1 MTDEGVSKVLLDLYM
16 QSQDHQVDE
25 FCNIAFGALK
35 RLLPFDSAI
44 VAEGHQLPNG
54 KLVPASV
61 HLHNQPIEK
70 WYDYERVRHL
80 DQAAHKAAKYSGR
93 PVAFESSVLPRTG
106 EFGELRD
113 YVKRYEVNHALIRFA
128 PIAARGSK
136 RAHKLRAVSLWR
148 ARENCSFSSQEQ
160 RLSSTLFE
168 HFMRARELN
177 QNWVLSTESTPEEKT
192 TLVCDVNGR
201 VLVSDFLCSRLLS
214 AEWPQWESP
223 ELPRELMES
232 LMASP
237 MMSYSGRYLS
247 ARGRHLGRHLVLHL
261 LSTPPIVGLTQ
272 SESVVARLVSK
283 PMSYKD
289 AATKLGLSPATVR
302 NHLHAVYEKLGLH
315 SKSELCSLVML
326 HDSQHRTL

>member
-1 MTDEGVSKVLLDLYM
+1 MTDESVSKVLLDLYM

-25 FCNIAFGALK
+25 FCSLAFGALK
-35 RLLPFDSAI
+35 RLIPFDSAI
-44 VAEGHQLPNG
+44 VAEGHQLPDG

-80 DQAAHKAAKYSGR
+80 DQAAHKAAKYSGQ
-93 PVAFESSVLPRTG
+93 PVVFESSVLPRTG

-148 ARENCSFSSQEQ
+148 ARENCGYTPQEQ
-160 RLSSTLFE
+160 RLSNTLFE

-177 QNWVLSTESTPEEKT
+177 QSWVLSTQSSSEETT
-192 TLVCDVNGR
+192 TLVCDLRGR
-201 VLVSDFLCSRLLS
+201 VQVSDFLCSRLLS
-214 AEWPQWESP
+214 AEWPQWQSP
-223 ELPRELMES
+223 DLPRELMDS
-232 LMASP
+232 LRSTPP
-237 MMSYSGRYLS
+237 MHYAGRYL
-247 ARGRHLGRHLVLHL
+247 RVKGRHLGRHLVLHM
-261 LSTPPIVGLTQ
+261 LSTPPIPGLTQ

-289 AATKLGLSPATVR
+289 AATNLGVSPATVR

-326 HDSQHRTL
+326 HDSQHRLL